1 MRTQLRTAEPL
12 DEVPGADHALVRA
25 DRSPDGILDAIADAA
40 GAPGP

>member
-25 DRSPDGILDAIADAA
+25 DRSPEGVLEAIADVAC
-40 GAPGP
+40 APGP